1 MMTIDEINAFFDS
14 PEGKESLEKFAE
26 KLKREQE
33 HKDRWIDRMWNHI
46 KDDVDGSIEHLGNWY
61 CSDKYRDREYKMGY
75 EPREKLLWV
84 LLGVAEKYGSE
95 VGDEYE
101 IYANSFTGEMYKL
114 GSYIIQVMH
123 GQGSVII
130 VEKIRDEKEN
140 I

>member
-1 MMTIDEINAFFDS
+1 MDMKKFIDFLDS
-14 PEGKESLEKFAE
+14 EEGKKSIEEFA
-26 KLKREQE
+26 LKIQREDE
-33 HKDRWIDRMWNHI
+33 HKDRWIDRMWNRI
-46 KDDVDGSIEHLGNWY
+46 KDDIDGAIEHLGNWY

-101 IYANSFTGEMYKL
+101 IYANSFTGEIYKL
-114 GSYIIQVMH
+114 GSHIIQVMH

-130 VEKIRDEKEN
+130 VEKQK
-140 I
+140 